1 MPKTITLPRNKK
13 YDPSAGVEITWTPSA
28 NRLDINGWYDHFVH
42 IEGESISLSAF
53 FLLLGITEKDCKK
66 AFEPQ
71 QAMDRLAKLD
81 EELEANYNNKK
92 FKVTDGE

>member
-1 MPKTITLPRNKK
+1 MPKTLTLPRNKK

-42 IEGESISLSAF
+42 IEGESMSLSAF
-53 FLLLGITEKDCKK
+53 FLLLGITENDCKK

-71 QAMDRLAKLD
+71 QAMDRLVNFDQENGL
-81 EELEANYNNKK
+81 L
-92 FKVTDGE
+92 